1 MDRNLV
7 HEADCRGTGCDGD
20 HGTAHMDVGAKR
32 NDEVTD
38 LFADTVGLG
47 AFQVDRN
54 GGGRRLGPQCSGIAR
69 NLVLHEHEGVLVAD
83 GAGNHELNEEQDEV
97 HGDDHKEDFPQNA

>member
-38 LFADTVGLG
+38 LFADTVGL
-47 AFQVDRN
+47 AHS
-54 GGGRRLGPQCSGIAR
+54 RLTGM
-69 NLVLHEHEGVLVAD
+69 VA
-83 GAGNHELNEEQDEV
+83 A
-97 HGDDHKEDFPQNA
+97 EDWVPNAVV